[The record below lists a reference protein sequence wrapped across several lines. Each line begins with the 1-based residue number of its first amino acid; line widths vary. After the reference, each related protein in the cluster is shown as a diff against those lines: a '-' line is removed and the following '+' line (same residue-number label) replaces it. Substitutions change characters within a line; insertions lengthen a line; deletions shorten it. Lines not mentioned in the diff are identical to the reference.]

1 MENKLTEKEIKFLN
15 RLNRNYKKLV
25 YNYIG
30 IGLLFCLSITGLFLG
45 VKYQSKDGF
54 IMAIYFGTISF
65 ILLIKTRF
73 DKKVTIIIKKLAS
86 QNQL

>member
-15 RLNRNYKKLV
+15 KLYRNYKKLF

-30 IGLLFCLSITGLFLG
+30 IGILFCLSIIGFFLG
-45 VKYQSKDGF
+45 VKFQSKDGF
-54 IMAIYFGTISF
+54 LMAIYFGTISF

-73 DKKVTIIIKKLAS
+73 NKKVTIIIKKLES
-86 QNQL
+86 QN

>member
-15 RLNRNYKKLV
+15 KLYRNYKKLF

-30 IGLLFCLSITGLFLG
+30 IGILFCLSIIGVFLG
-45 VKYQSKDGF
+45 IRFQSKDGF
-54 IMAIYFGTISF
+54 LMAIYFGTISF

-73 DKKVTIIIKKLAS
+73 DKKVTIIIKKLES
-86 QNQL
+86 KN